1 MPALTRFVLRHK
13 ALVIL
18 FWVVVAAVGV
28 MTISGTTHRMTNDFS
43 MPGQAFKVDN
53 QIVRQY
59 GNGGSQAPYV
69 PVITVPAGQK
79 VTDPAVAAATGRA
92 FGALARAIP
101 GVRIADYA
109 NTHNPAFVTRDGRS
123 TFALVYTAPV
133 SGFGGV
139 GLGPVIERAVTAAVS
154 PLGAGWHVGVT
165 GSQLLADGQPSSSKG
180 TGLMTEAMIGSV
192 GALVILALV
201 FASFLALLPLLIG
214 GISVLATFLVVGG
227 LTEVTGVSQI
237 VEFLIALI
245 GLGVAID
252 YSLLVVSRWREERAA
267 GRDNAAA

>member
-13 ALVIL
+13 ALVTL

-28 MTISGTTHRMTNDFS
+28 MTISGTTHRMTNNFS

-53 QIVRQY
+53 QIVSQY

-79 VTDPAVAAATGRA
+79 VTDPAVAAAAGRA

-109 NTHNPAFVTRDGRS
+109 TTHNPAFVTRDGRS

-133 SGFGGV
+133 SGFGGPS
-139 GLGPVIERAVTAAVS
+139 LGPEVERAVTSAS
-154 PLGAGWHVGVT
+154 PATPAGTSGSPARNCWPT
-165 GSQLLADGQPSSSKG
+165 GSRPR
-180 TGLMTEAMIGSV
+180 
-192 GALVILALV
+192 
-201 FASFLALLPLLIG
+201 P
-214 GISVLATFLVVGG
+214 
-227 LTEVTGVSQI
+227 
-237 VEFLIALI
+237 
-245 GLGVAID
+245 
-252 YSLLVVSRWREERAA
+252 RAP
-267 GRDNAAA
+267 G